1 MVAVITSEL
10 AIKEMII
17 FWTNK
22 LIFV

>member
-1 MVAVITSEL
+1 MVTVITSEL